1 MGLLVCIYSCRGWPS
16 QSNSGGD
23 LVCKDSSPG
32 ADQNLLH
39 VDVVNV
45 ALWPS
50 GSLPEELSLG
60 FSGRVWVSQLC
71 DVVFAHRGVE

>member
-1 MGLLVCIYSCRGWPS
+1 MRLLAYIYSCRGRPS

-23 LVCKDSSPG
+23 LVCKDPSPG

-60 FSGRVWVSQLC
+60 FSGRVWVFQLYG
-71 DVVFAHRGVE
+71 VVFAYREVE